1 MCGRRAS
8 HAGST
13 EPFLGVLR
21 FYSGQEPPWNLEVA
35 PDHEGQDV
43 LESLMWFF
51 HVLCYLLNSTHI
63 HCAAALPMTVVPRL
77 RFSRGW
83 TKSSRP
89 RGFPAMAQAPAAN
102 AGEHEAITQSMVEIT
117 RIVCHYSH
125 IYRTNVILIILISC
139 SILKIRK
146 LIDVFNCI
154 QLYSPWINLFQPVET
169 IGEAGSMSTLSSP
182 LQMSGI

>member
-1 MCGRRAS
+1 MCWS
-8 HAGST
+8 PSCD
-13 EPFLGVLR
+13 FSM
-21 FYSGQEPPWNLEVA
+21 FYAIYSILLTSIVQPHCRWPWCR
-35 PDHEGQDV
+35 G
-43 LESLMWFF
+43 FG
-51 HVLCYLLNSTHI
+51 
-63 HCAAALPMTVVPRL
+63 
-77 RFSRGW
+77 FSRGW

-169 IGEAGSMSTLSSP
+169 YRWSWFDVNSVFTMTDVWYIKTK
-182 LQMSGI
+182 